1 MLRRVGGDRS
11 VQIERRHRRRG
22 RRGWIK
28 GDGSGALRLD
38 LVHADDVDEVG
49 WRLDLRG
56 RWGLLA
62 PGEEEAEDAR
72 SGEEGSKRRTAGP
85 LREAAP
91 TMAGSSGVE
100 VVPGLGEDGRDA
112 GG

>member
-1 MLRRVGGDRS
+1 MLAAGG
-11 VQIERRHRRRG
+11 
-22 RRGWIK
+22 
-28 GDGSGALRLD
+28 
-38 LVHADDVDEVG
+38 
-49 WRLDLRG
+49 
-56 RWGLLA
+56 
-62 PGEEEAEDAR
+62 EEAEDAR
-72 SGEEGSKRRTAGP
+72 SCEEGSKRRTAGP